1 MEAIIHAYKDTLLL
15 LDYVNGSTSSSS
27 SSSSTSSAQRP
38 QPPNILLFIGG
49 MYDNFRS
56 PGYTDDLAALF
67 PRDVPD
73 QQWRVMHVQLSSAG
87 RSFGLFDLDRD
98 VHEMSAAITYI
109 RETITQ
115 SSTTPIVIMGFS
127 TGCQDVM
134 HYLCSPGS
142 RPRIS
147 GAIIQAPVSD
157 REAILD
163 EIKTN
168 PSAKTA
174 YDHALSIARAT
185 SAEKHKTTILP
196 TNLTKHLIGSAP
208 LTVSRF
214 LSLVSPDSPA
224 HPAMDDYFSS
234 DLSDQRY
241 LDTFGR
247 IGSLDFLQP
256 SKPDT
261 PKSILILEGGSD
273 ASVPSHIN
281 KDLLLARW
289 KTAIESA
296 GRARMS
302 PHSMIISNS
311 KHDISGESIECRIAR
326 LVDMRRAVLHFL
338 DDTVGH
344 VGSEAQ
350 GSGAWKVW
358 KSDKDA
364 IEAEKGVDQV
374 KL

>member
-1 MEAIIHAYKDTLLL
+1 MEAVIHVYKDTLLL
-15 LDYVNGSTSSSS
+15 LECVNRSTSLSSSS
-27 SSSSTSSAQRP
+27 SSGSQKS

-49 MYDNFRS
+49 MYDNFRN

-67 PRDVPD
+67 PRDAPN

-98 VHEMSAAITYI
+98 VKEMSAAITYI
-109 RETITQ
+109 RESITQ
-115 SSTTPIVIMGFS
+115 SSSTPIVIMGFS

-163 EIKTN
+163 EINTN
-168 PSAKTA
+168 PSAKAA
-174 YDHALSIARAT
+174 YVNALSIARVT
-185 SAEKHKTTILP
+185 SAEKHRTTILP
-196 TNLTKHLIGSAP
+196 TNLTKHLIGPAP

-247 IGSLDFLQP
+247 IGHLDFLQP
-256 SKPDT
+256 SKQDT
-261 PKSILILEGGSD
+261 PKSILILESGSD
-273 ASVPSHIN
+273 ASVPSHID
-281 KDLLLARW
+281 KDRLVARW
-289 KTAIESA
+289 KSAIESA

-302 PHSMIISNS
+302 PHSMIVPNAQ
-311 KHDISGESIECRIAR
+311 HDISGDSIECRIAR
-326 LVDMRRAVLHFL
+326 LVDMRRAVLRFL
-338 DDTVGH
+338 EDMVGH

-350 GSGAWKVW
+350 SSGAWKVW
-358 KSDKDA
+358 KNDKDA
-364 IEAEKGVDQV
+364 IEAEKGIDHV